1 MEETESLWR
10 RRLGSALRMVLA
22 CSIVGCT
29 TLYGP
34 KSVRDLLEFS
44 AFSYVTTVLI
54 ASDATLGDALRGCWH
69 VLYASIQVMLPS
81 VLILREIGPARFTAE
96 LAAVAVAVTAF
107 LVALPNSTPLMAK
120 RIAFGQAVIVYVG
133 AVIHGAQTGTV
144 MHPVHVVSSTALG
157 ALASV
162 VAMLLPYPHLAFFEV
177 RRACRIYAENASRRL
192 NSLVDAFSAEDNR
205 AAFVFLAEAKT
216 LAKTGA
222 KLVQSIRDKQ
232 EGMMWER
239 PHLRFRKPNCMDP
252 GEKLQDMEILIRG
265 MELALTSC
273 ASFPVDMIDEMM
285 RDFLQNAK
293 VQIRLKLEQAK
304 CSAPFDATTAP
315 ETKEEHTKKP
325 LFGHRTISTTQ
336 ELPACFFLNC
346 MKLLQDG
353 SAIAGSIKCPVEKE
367 DKTKTRESSDMD
379 KGKSCFKIIQ
389 GSLLTILTQLRS
401 ERLVFAFK
409 CSISLGLAVLLGLIY
424 TKKNGYWSGLTIAI
438 SFDTGRQATFT
449 VANARAQGTAM
460 GSIYGI
466 ICCFIVH
473 KFVDLR
479 LLPLLPWIIFS
490 SFLRHSRMYGQAG
503 GISAV
508 IGALLILGRTNYGTP
523 AEFGIDRITEATI
536 GLLCL
541 IMVELLLQR
550 VRAATLA
557 KTELSRCLG
566 LLQNCIEGI
575 VLCTGDKDTSNSV
588 SRRLI
593 ENQKILA
600 LHVSEMENFVAEAE
614 LEPNFWFKPFH
625 SSCYHKLL
633 GSLSKM
639 ADILLLLA
647 YQIEFLSRESPR
659 IGDARKEL
667 EQQINND
674 IEFFVKKV
682 VTWLECLDGVLEI
695 KSQARL
701 EKGMHS
707 RTISRDIESG
717 KPANAQVCTNMGL
730 GDEYVEKIAGS
741 FLQHSTEVAN
751 IVLCNEGEEML
762 KSQMVLFLSGLGFCI
777 STLMRETIEMEKEI
791 RELVKWENPGRNINF
806 HEIMGMPTNIH
817 PW

>member
-1 MEETESLWR
+1 
-10 RRLGSALRMVLA
+10 MVLA

-54 ASDATLGDALRGCWH
+54 VSDATLGDALRGCWN

-81 VLILREIGPARFTAE
+81 VLILRGIGPARLTAE
-96 LAAVAVAVTAF
+96 LAALAVAVTAF
-107 LVALPNSTPLMAK
+107 MVALPNSTSLMAK

-157 ALASV
+157 AMASV
-162 VAMLLPYPHLAFFEV
+162 VAMLLPYPHLAFLEA

-192 NSLVDAFSAEDNR
+192 NFLVEAFSAKDNR
-205 AAFVFLAEAKT
+205 AAFDFLTEAKA

-222 KLVQSIRDKQ
+222 KHVQSIRDKQ

-239 PHLRFRKPNCMDP
+239 PRLRFRKPNCVDP

-273 ASFPVDMIDEMM
+273 TSFPVDMIDEML

-293 VQIRLKLEQAK
+293 VQIGLKLEQAK

-325 LFGHRTISTTQ
+325 LFSHRTISTTQ

-346 MKLLQDG
+346 MELLQYS

-367 DKTKTRESSDMD
+367 DKAKTKESSDMD
-379 KGKSCFKIIQ
+379 KGKSCFKFIQ

-424 TKKNGYWSGLTIAI
+424 TKKNGYWSGLTVAI
-438 SFDTGRQATFT
+438 SFAAGRQATFT

-466 ICCFIVH
+466 ICSFIFH

-479 LLPLLPWIIFS
+479 FLPLLPWIIFS
-490 SFLRHSRMYGQAG
+490 SFLRHSRMYGQVG

-523 AEFGIDRITEATI
+523 TEFGIDRITEATI
-536 GLLCL
+536 GILCL

-575 VLCTGDKDTSNSV
+575 VLCT
-588 SRRLI
+588 
-593 ENQKILA
+593 
-600 LHVSEMENFVAEAE
+600 EAE

-647 YQIEFLSRESPR
+647 YQIEFLSQESPR

-682 VTWLECLDGVLEI
+682 VTWLKCLDGVLEI
-695 KSQARL
+695 KSQASL
-701 EKGMHS
+701 EKGMQS
-707 RTISRDIESG
+707 RTISLDIESG
-717 KPANAQVCTNMGL
+717 KPANAQACTNMGL
-730 GDEYVEKIAGS
+730 GDEDVEKIAGS
-741 FLQHSTEVAN
+741 FLQHSTEVTN
-751 IVLCNEGEEML
+751 IILCNEGKEML

-777 STLMRETIEMEKEI
+777 STMMRETIEMEREI
-791 RELVKWENPGRNINF
+791 KELVKWENPGRHINF
-806 HEIMGMPTNIH
+806 HEIMGKPTNIH
-817 PW
+817 PR